1 MSVEPE
7 RLDPVDPDRP
17 VPSVDHWIGIAFLP
31 GEHPVRLGPYA
42 RPRRSEQTRE
52 Q

>member
-31 GEHPVRLGPYA
+31 GEPSDSVFA
-42 RPRRSEQTRE
+42 RRSEQTRE